1 MNARNN
7 FEYFTADP
15 FRSLQEFG
23 PDEYRTREELSTL
36 IPQLLNLDA
45 WRVSY
50 NYSLQFRAFKT
61 WVLPVAKSRKF
72 RYYRKR
78 YGLATGDLFTC
89 AYDYLILR
97 RKLEKFNLE
106 KPETFQ
112 RWMYKASLNS
122 VRKFVKTFKTREE
135 YIGVK
140 NGKKKDRTQGE
151 EYAEYFRFILK
162 EKQDATF
169 PLDSEEPELPLDDAA
184 FEPSPERPHRPL
196 REAFAH
202 FQRADP
208 VTAYAMAAHL
218 TSKLTYDEISNVLA
232 LDLKPYVLSRQIRRG
247 HLYILTWLFKKG
259 CIPPKTYS
267 AAKEAL
273 TSSRTQSSKKQ

>member
-7 FEYFTADP
+7 FDHFTADP

-36 IPQLLNLDA
+36 ISQLLNLDA

-50 NYSLQFRAFKT
+50 DYSLQFRAFKT

-78 YGLATGDLFTC
+78 YGLATNDLFTC

-112 RWMYKASLNS
+112 GWMYKASLNS

-135 YIGVK
+135 RIGVK

-151 EYAEYFRFILK
+151 EYAEYFRLILK
-162 EKQDATF
+162 EKQDAMF
-169 PLDSEEPELPLDDAA
+169 PLASEEPELPFDAAA
-184 FEPSPERPHRPL
+184 FEPSPERPLRPL

-202 FQRADP
+202 FQRTKT
-208 VTAYAMAAHL
+208 VTAYIMAARL
-218 TSKLTYDEISNVLA
+218 TSKLTYNEIVNVLG
-232 LDLKPYVLSRQIRRG
+232 LNLKPYTLSRQIQSG
-247 HLYILTWLFKKG
+247 YCDMLTWLFKKG
-259 CIPPKTYS
+259 CLPSKTYF

-273 TSSRTQSSKKQ
+273 TSSRTQSDKKR